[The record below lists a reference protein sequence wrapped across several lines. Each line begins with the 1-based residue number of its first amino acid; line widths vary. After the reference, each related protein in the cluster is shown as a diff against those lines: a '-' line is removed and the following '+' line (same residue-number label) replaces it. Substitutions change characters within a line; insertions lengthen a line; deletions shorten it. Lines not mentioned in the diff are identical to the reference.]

1 MENNTDQNLKSGN
14 FKTGCLGFIILFA
27 LIILSSFSTIAQTIT
42 PKPIY
47 EGRQS
52 LTISKLESGAI
63 YFGFQ
68 NTDYQTIIDRKSFTV
83 SSKEKA
89 IELMDR
95 ALYILSM
102 DKTDKDQNIE
112 DKFQDDIENEFD
124 YVSLKRYGFA
134 QNKVYVGNR
143 LMLTNNECIKIKE
156 ALINYQN

>member
-1 MENNTDQNLKSGN
+1 MENNTDQNPKSGN

-68 NTDYQTIIDRKSFTV
+68 NPDYQTIIDRKSFTV

-95 ALYILSM
+95 AVYILSM
-102 DKTDKDQNIE
+102 DKTDKDQDIE
-112 DKFQDDIENEFD
+112 DKFNDVRIT
-124 YVSLKRYGFA
+124 RYGFA
-134 QNKVYVGNR
+134 QYKVYVGND
-143 LMLTNNECIKIKE
+143 LMLTNNECNKIKQ
-156 ALINYQN
+156 ALKNYQN